1 MGAGS
6 LVAVSN
12 LATILA
18 PIMVAGMVFTAIKP
32 TGWSS
37 LFGNIWGRIKAAFE
51 PIGLLTGQVTN
62 GIMGLFK

>member
-1 MGAGS
+1 
-6 LVAVSN
+6 
-12 LATILA
+12 
-18 PIMVAGMVFTAIKP
+18 MVAGMVFTAIKP